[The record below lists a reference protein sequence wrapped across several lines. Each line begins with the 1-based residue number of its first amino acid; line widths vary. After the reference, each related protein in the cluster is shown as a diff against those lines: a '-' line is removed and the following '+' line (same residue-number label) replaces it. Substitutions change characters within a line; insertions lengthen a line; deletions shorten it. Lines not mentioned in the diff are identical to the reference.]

1 MVKIPDI
8 EDFSPRRD
16 FGVDRDVRVTP
27 TRANISNAGAPGAAV
42 AGLGRAISG
51 VGSDLQ
57 GIADKQKAEQEQLN
71 AFNATT
77 GFYNTTGAVNR
88 ELDERMKSAPADG
101 SGVDK
106 MFGEVFDKNFGAY
119 LAGITDPKLRA
130 RKEADVAQA
139 RAQYEARG
147 RSTMEGLRTNHYTGE
162 INRFGT
168 SAVNGLQQN
177 PDAWDATNAGLGQL
191 IAQSG
196 LPPEAKSR
204 IVEQWEPKLIQG
216 RIDGYH
222 RLADQAER
230 EGRIDEAKALRA
242 KASTFATEM
251 DRQQAARAGVAPAMP
266 GGGGTA
272 RRAEGL
278 SRRAPQVSAILD
290 DLAAKHGLDPNL
302 LKAYADIESSGDPRN
317 VTGSYKGLFQLSDE
331 EMAKYGGGGDI
342 FDARANAEAGIRILK
357 ERAADFQKEFG
368 RPPTATQ
375 LYLMHQQGAAG
386 LAAHMRNPNQ
396 PAWQSM
402 LSTAEGRQKGEKWA
416 KLAIWGNIPSD
427 MKAQFG
433 SVENVTSAQFMDVW
447 QRKVEGSG
455 GSGTYATYSS
465 AMDQQS
471 EARLRQE
478 QVRIRAADKE
488 RHDAYVNQVEF
499 GIHDGTYGIANLVQD
514 RQNGVLTDAGE
525 YMKLEKLI
533 EDRQGETNILADVID
548 KIDGQNKA
556 YAFDPLDKD
565 DKKAVEAYSQA
576 YKLGEGI
583 GKQDPSVINRAS
595 NVVERTGM
603 IPRDVVG
610 PLQAKFRSTDVG
622 AFTFGMQAMQALY
635 QRSPD
640 VFAKTFGEKV
650 TQSVATW
657 GELAPYRSAQESFD
671 LIKKDSDPAAAA
683 QKEKLLK
690 EADKAMKDAPI
701 TAADLPA
708 IFYGS
713 MDYEGPASKDLG
725 PWDKDRWAGGPPMA
739 PAQSAQLQFDYAK
752 LYRENY
758 ALAQGDADVAK
769 KTTIQQMQRMWGE
782 TRVHGAGGSSAWG
795 VFGLRDRVVKYPP
808 ERFYPP
814 VDGSYDWIKGAVE
827 DAVKGNAGAV
837 ADWELL
843 PVPETAADVKAGS
856 APRYG
861 IMVKNDAG
869 VWSELRDQSNQ
880 PLLIDFDPKAN
891 RRAGQDKAQQE
902 AAAAAG
908 RQAAAGDANRNLY
921 QAGGN
926 PFALMPQEQVAPG
939 PEVNA
944 AMQRRFG
951 PKGGVGSAKIPE

>member
-8 EDFSPRRD
+8 EDFSSRRD
-16 FGVDRDVRVTP
+16 FGVDRDVRPAVTQ
-27 TRANISNAGAPGAAV
+27 ANISNAGAPGAAL
-42 AGLGRAISG
+42 AGVGRAISG
-51 VGSDLQ
+51 LGGDLQ
-57 GIADKQKAEQEQLN
+57 AVADKQKAEQDQL
-71 AFNATT
+71 AGFKAQT
-77 GFYNTTGAVNR
+77 GYYEMLGNIDRETAEARKSAAPDGTGWDQTSAGIRQRNTTSFLNG
-88 ELDERMKSAPADG
+88 L
-101 SGVDK
+101 
-106 MFGEVFDKNFGAY
+106 
-119 LAGITDPKLRA
+119 TDPKLRA
-130 RKEADVAQA
+130 RFEPHIAEVNRTYETRDRSFVEQQRNGFYKAEIDKYGGATAVALEKNPDSWNDVVGGFAQLLAKSGLPEKDREAVLDKGTRQFAQA
-139 RAQYEARG
+139 RIRG
-147 RSTMEGLRTNHYTGE
+147 LT
-162 INRFGT
+162 
-168 SAVNGLQQN
+168 A
-177 PDAWDATNAGLGQL
+177 
-191 IAQSG
+191 
-196 LPPEAKSR
+196 
-204 IVEQWEPKLIQG
+204 QG
-216 RIDGYH
+216 RF
-222 RLADQAER
+222 
-230 EGRIDEAKALRA
+230 DEAKAFADQEDAREAARVGVKAAAPTASTGPAEPSRVVTGDA
-242 KASTFATEM
+242 KAPASIRNNNPGAQWPGPVASQFGSREHEVLNDGQGNKIARFSTPEAGAAVQFALL
-251 DRQQAARAGVAPAMP
+251 DRSYAGMTLGAAIRKWSGGNSSAEYASSVARSMGISPDTVLTKDMLRQPEVAVPLAKAMAKIEAGRDFPMSDAQWSNAHAMFLSGGGGGGAATVPVQGSLTLGAYATSLQNQQQHAELQQQNAARAV
-266 GGGGTA
+266 
-272 RRAEGL
+272 
-278 SRRAPQVSAILD
+278 QNQQ
-290 DLAAKHGLDPNL
+290 H
-302 LKAYADIESSGDPRN
+302 
-317 VTGSYKGLFQLSDE
+317 
-331 EMAKYGGGGDI
+331 
-342 FDARANAEAGIRILK
+342 EAWVNQ
-357 ERAADFQKEFG
+357 FEFG
-368 RPPTATQ
+368 VIDGKVGMADLQ
-375 LYLMHQQGAAG
+375 LARDNG
-386 LAAHMRNPNQ
+386 L
-396 PAWQSM
+396 
-402 LSTAEGRQKGEKWA
+402 
-416 KLAIWGNIPSD
+416 
-427 MKAQFG
+427 
-433 SVENVTSAQFMDVW
+433 V
-447 QRKVEGSG
+447 
-455 GSGTYATYSS
+455 
-465 AMDQQS
+465 
-471 EARLRQE
+471 
-478 QVRIRAADKE
+478 
-488 RHDAYVNQVEF
+488 
-499 GIHDGTYGIANLVQD
+499 
-514 RQNGVLTDAGE
+514 TDAGE
-525 YMKLEKLI
+525 YQKLEELI
-533 EDRQGETNILADVID
+533 EDRQGETNLLADAID

-583 GKQDPSVINRAS
+583 GKQDPSVVNRAV
-595 NVVERTGM
+595 NVVDRTGM

-657 GELAPYRSAQESFD
+657 GELAPYRSPQESFD

-683 QKEKLLK
+683 QKDKLLK

-708 IFYGS
+708 IFYGN
-713 MDYEGPASKDLG
+713 MGYEGPASKDLG
-725 PWDKDRWAGGPPMA
+725 PWDRDRWAGGPPMA

-880 PLLIDFDPKAN
+880 PLLIDFDPKAS
-891 RRAGQDKAQQE
+891 RRASQDKAQQD
-902 AAAAAG
+902 AVAAAG
-908 RQAAAGDANRNLY
+908 RQTAVGDANRDLY
-921 QAGGN
+921 RPGGN

-939 PEVNA
+939 PEANA

>member
-8 EDFSPRRD
+8 EDFSSRRD
-16 FGVDRDVRVTP
+16 FGVDRDVRPAVTQ
-27 TRANISNAGAPGAAV
+27 ANISNAGAPGAALAGV
-42 AGLGRAISG
+42 GRAVSGLGG
-51 VGSDLQ
+51 DLQ
-57 GIADKQKAEQEQLN
+57 AVADKQKAEQDQL
-71 AFNATT
+71 AGFNAQT
-77 GFYNTTGAVNR
+77 GYYEMLGNIDRETAEARKSAAPDGTGWDQTSAGIRQRNTTSFLNG
-88 ELDERMKSAPADG
+88 L
-101 SGVDK
+101 
-106 MFGEVFDKNFGAY
+106 
-119 LAGITDPKLRA
+119 TDPKLRA
-130 RKEADVAQA
+130 RFEPHIAEVNRTYETRDRSFVEQQRNGFYKTEIDKYGGATAVALEKNPDSWNDVVGGFAQLLAKSGLPEKDREAVLDKGTRQFAQA
-139 RAQYEARG
+139 RIRG
-147 RSTMEGLRTNHYTGE
+147 LT
-162 INRFGT
+162 
-168 SAVNGLQQN
+168 A
-177 PDAWDATNAGLGQL
+177 
-191 IAQSG
+191 
-196 LPPEAKSR
+196 
-204 IVEQWEPKLIQG
+204 QG
-216 RIDGYH
+216 RF
-222 RLADQAER
+222 E
-230 EGRIDEAKALRA
+230 EAKA
-242 KASTFATEM
+242 FADQE
-251 DRQQAARAGVAPAMP
+251 DAREAARVGVTPSAPAASGARSGAMDPRTVHSMFRAEVESQGLVGMVPADGAKYGIRTGSADEWANYFTGLAKHESGLKNSTVGDVHDFEGGSRGLLQLSYADAPRYGLNGGKPFTPEQLADPAQNAAAGVAITKQLVGKAGTIRGGAGQYWGPISKEGWTP
-266 GGGGTA
+266 GNG
-272 RRAEGL
+272 RDR
-278 SRRAPQVSAILD
+278 
-290 DLAAKHGLDPNL
+290 DLPWNELGSGQSPVPVQGSLTL
-302 LKAYADIESSGDPRN
+302 GAYATSLQ
-317 VTGSYKGLFQLSDE
+317 YQQQHAQLQQQ
-331 EMAKYGGGGDI
+331 
-342 FDARANAEAGIRILK
+342 NA
-357 ERAADFQKEFG
+357 ERAAQKQQHEAWVNQFEFG
-368 RPPTATQ
+368 VIDGKVGMADLQ
-375 LYLMHQQGAAG
+375 LARDNG
-386 LAAHMRNPNQ
+386 L
-396 PAWQSM
+396 
-402 LSTAEGRQKGEKWA
+402 
-416 KLAIWGNIPSD
+416 
-427 MKAQFG
+427 
-433 SVENVTSAQFMDVW
+433 V
-447 QRKVEGSG
+447 
-455 GSGTYATYSS
+455 
-465 AMDQQS
+465 
-471 EARLRQE
+471 
-478 QVRIRAADKE
+478 
-488 RHDAYVNQVEF
+488 
-499 GIHDGTYGIANLVQD
+499 
-514 RQNGVLTDAGE
+514 TDAGE
-525 YMKLEKLI
+525 YQKLEKLI

-576 YKLGEGI
+576 YKLGEGM
-583 GKQDPSVINRAS
+583 GKQDPNVINRAV
-595 NVVERTGM
+595 NVVDRTGM

-635 QRSPD
+635 QHSPD

-708 IFYGS
+708 IFYGN

-880 PLLIDFDPKAN
+880 PLLIDFDPKAS
-891 RRAGQDKAQQE
+891 RRAGRDKAQQE

-908 RQAAAGDANRNLY
+908 RQAAAGDANRDLY

-939 PEVNA
+939 PDVNA
-944 AMQRRFG
+944 AMHRRFG

>member
-8 EDFSPRRD
+8 EDFSSRRD
-16 FGVDRDVRVTP
+16 FGVDRDVRPAVTQ
-27 TRANISNAGAPGAAV
+27 ANISNAGAPGAALAGV
-42 AGLGRAISG
+42 GRAIAGLGG
-51 VGSDLQ
+51 DLQ
-57 GIADKQKAEQEQLN
+57 AVADKQKAEQDQL
-71 AFNATT
+71 AGFKAQT
-77 GFYNTTGAVNR
+77 GYYEMLGNIDRETAEAKKSAAPDGTGWDQTSAGIRQRNTTSFLNG
-88 ELDERMKSAPADG
+88 L
-101 SGVDK
+101 
-106 MFGEVFDKNFGAY
+106 
-119 LAGITDPKLRA
+119 TDPKLRA
-130 RKEADVAQA
+130 RFEPHIAEVNRTYETRDRSFVEQQRNGFYKAEIDKYGGATAVALEKNPDSWNDVVGGFAQLLAKSGLPEKDREAVLDKGTRQFAQA
-139 RAQYEARG
+139 RIRG
-147 RSTMEGLRTNHYTGE
+147 LT
-162 INRFGT
+162 
-168 SAVNGLQQN
+168 A
-177 PDAWDATNAGLGQL
+177 
-191 IAQSG
+191 
-196 LPPEAKSR
+196 
-204 IVEQWEPKLIQG
+204 QG
-216 RIDGYH
+216 RF
-222 RLADQAER
+222 
-230 EGRIDEAKALRA
+230 DEAKA
-242 KASTFATEM
+242 FADQE
-251 DRQQAARAGVAPAMP
+251 DAREAARVGVTPSAPRAGSPPRAGAMDPRTVHSMFRAEVERQGLVGMVPMDGPKYGIRTGSAEEWANYFTGLAKHESGLKNSTVGDVGDFEGGSRGLLQLSYADAPRYGLNDGKPFTPEQLADPAQNAAAGVAITKQLVDKAGTIRGGAGKYWGPITKENWTP
-266 GGGGTA
+266 GNG
-272 RRAEGL
+272 RDRDLPWNEL
-278 SRRAPQVSAILD
+278 SSGQSPVPVQGSLT
-290 DLAAKHGLDPNL
+290 LG
-302 LKAYADIESSGDPRN
+302 AYATSLQN
-317 VTGSYKGLFQLSDE
+317 QQQHAQLQQQ
-331 EMAKYGGGGDI
+331 
-342 FDARANAEAGIRILK
+342 NA
-357 ERAADFQKEFG
+357 ERAALKQQHEAWVNQFEFG
-368 RPPTATQ
+368 VIDGKVGMADLQ
-375 LYLMHQQGAAG
+375 LARDNG
-386 LAAHMRNPNQ
+386 L
-396 PAWQSM
+396 
-402 LSTAEGRQKGEKWA
+402 
-416 KLAIWGNIPSD
+416 
-427 MKAQFG
+427 
-433 SVENVTSAQFMDVW
+433 V
-447 QRKVEGSG
+447 
-455 GSGTYATYSS
+455 
-465 AMDQQS
+465 
-471 EARLRQE
+471 
-478 QVRIRAADKE
+478 
-488 RHDAYVNQVEF
+488 
-499 GIHDGTYGIANLVQD
+499 
-514 RQNGVLTDAGE
+514 TDAGE
-525 YMKLEKLI
+525 YQKLEKLI
-533 EDRQGETNILADVID
+533 EDRQGETNIFADVID

-595 NVVERTGM
+595 NVVDRTGM

-657 GELAPYRSAQESFD
+657 GQLAPYRSAQESFD

-708 IFYGS
+708 IFYGN

-739 PAQSAQLQFDYAK
+739 PAQSQLQFDYAK

-814 VDGSYDWIKGAVE
+814 VDGSYDWLKGAVE
-827 DAVKGNAGAV
+827 DAVKGNAEAV

-880 PLLIDFDPKAN
+880 PLLIDFDPKAS

-902 AAAAAG
+902 AAVAAG
-908 RQAAAGDANRNLY
+908 RQAAAGDANRDLY

-944 AMQRRFG
+944 AMQRRLG
-951 PKGGVGSAKIPE
+951 PKTGVGSAKIPE

>member
-8 EDFSPRRD
+8 EDFSSRRD
-16 FGVDRDVRVTP
+16 FGVDRDVRPAVTQ
-27 TRANISNAGAPGAAV
+27 ANISNAGAPGAALV
-42 AGLGRAISG
+42 GVGRAVSGLGG
-51 VGSDLQ
+51 DLQ
-57 GIADKQKAEQEQLN
+57 AVADKQKAEQDQL
-71 AFNATT
+71 AGFKAQT
-77 GFYNTTGAVNR
+77 GYYEMLGNIDRETAEAKKSAAPDGTGWDQTSAGIRQRNTTSFLNG
-88 ELDERMKSAPADG
+88 L
-101 SGVDK
+101 
-106 MFGEVFDKNFGAY
+106 
-119 LAGITDPKLRA
+119 TDPKLRA
-130 RKEADVAQA
+130 RFEPHVAEVNRTYETRDRSFVEQQRNGFYKAEIDKYGGATAVALEKNPDSWNDVVGGFAQLLAKSGLPEKDREAVLDKGTRQFAQA
-139 RAQYEARG
+139 RIRG
-147 RSTMEGLRTNHYTGE
+147 LT
-162 INRFGT
+162 
-168 SAVNGLQQN
+168 A
-177 PDAWDATNAGLGQL
+177 
-191 IAQSG
+191 
-196 LPPEAKSR
+196 
-204 IVEQWEPKLIQG
+204 QG
-216 RIDGYH
+216 RF
-222 RLADQAER
+222 
-230 EGRIDEAKALRA
+230 DEAKA
-242 KASTFATEM
+242 FADQE
-251 DRQQAARAGVAPAMP
+251 DAREAARVGVVPGSPVDPVPSRPGAGGVPERYARNPVAQKVAAAAQAAGLPLDIVMPVVAQESGFNPSLRPVKDGRQLSSALGVF
-266 GGGGTA
+266 
-272 RRAEGL
+272 
-278 SRRAPQVSAILD
+278 Q
-290 DLAAKHGLDPNL
+290 L
-302 LKAYADIESSGDPRN
+302 LKAEREA
-317 VTGSYKGLFQLSDE
+317 
-331 EMAKYGGGGDI
+331 
-342 FDARANAEAGIRILK
+342 AGIGDSTDPDAQIPVGIRKMQSVYGTAKNALGRDPTPGEFYVVYYQGEGAGPKILRNPEGDFRATVGQK
-357 ERAADFQKEFG
+357 VIDANPWLANIKTNADFVQWTTRRMEERGAGNAAGVPVQGSLTLGAYATSLQNQQQHAQLQQQNAERAAQKQQHEAWVNQFEFG
-368 RPPTATQ
+368 VID
-375 LYLMHQQGAAG
+375 G
-386 LAAHMRNPNQ
+386 
-396 PAWQSM
+396 
-402 LSTAEGRQKGEKWA
+402 
-416 KLAIWGNIPSD
+416 
-427 MKAQFG
+427 
-433 SVENVTSAQFMDVW
+433 
-447 QRKVEGSG
+447 KV
-455 GSGTYATYSS
+455 
-465 AMDQQS
+465 
-471 EARLRQE
+471 
-478 QVRIRAADKE
+478 
-488 RHDAYVNQVEF
+488 
-499 GIHDGTYGIANLVQD
+499 GIADLQLARDNGLV
-514 RQNGVLTDAGE
+514 TDAGE
-525 YMKLEKLI
+525 YQKLEKLI

-708 IFYGS
+708 IFYGN

-814 VDGSYDWIKGAVE
+814 LDGSYDWIKGAVE

-880 PLLIDFDPKAN
+880 PLLIDFDPKAS
-891 RRAGQDKAQQE
+891 RRASQDKAQQD
-902 AAAAAG
+902 AVAAAG
-908 RQAAAGDANRNLY
+908 RHAAAGYANRDLY
-921 QAGGN
+921 QPGGN
-926 PFALMPQEQVAPG
+926 SFALMPQEQVAPG

-944 AMQRRFG
+944 AMQRRLG

>member
-8 EDFSPRRD
+8 EDFSSRRD
-16 FGVDRDVRVTP
+16 FGVDRDVRPAVTQ
-27 TRANISNAGAPGAAV
+27 ANISNAGAPGAAL
-42 AGLGRAISG
+42 AGVGRAISG
-51 VGSDLQ
+51 LGGDLQ
-57 GIADKQKAEQEQLN
+57 AVADKQKAEQDQL
-71 AFNATT
+71 AGFKAQT
-77 GFYNTTGAVNR
+77 GYYEMLGNIDRETAEAKKSAAPDGTGWDQTSAGIRQRNTTSFLNG
-88 ELDERMKSAPADG
+88 L
-101 SGVDK
+101 
-106 MFGEVFDKNFGAY
+106 
-119 LAGITDPKLRA
+119 TDPKLRA
-130 RKEADVAQA
+130 RFEPHIAEVNRTYETRDRSFVEQQRNGFYKAEIDKYGGATAVALEKNPDSWNDVVGGFAQLLAKSGLAEKDREAVLDKGTRQFAQA
-139 RAQYEARG
+139 RIRG
-147 RSTMEGLRTNHYTGE
+147 LT
-162 INRFGT
+162 
-168 SAVNGLQQN
+168 A
-177 PDAWDATNAGLGQL
+177 
-191 IAQSG
+191 
-196 LPPEAKSR
+196 
-204 IVEQWEPKLIQG
+204 QG
-216 RIDGYH
+216 RF
-222 RLADQAER
+222 
-230 EGRIDEAKALRA
+230 DEAKA
-242 KASTFATEM
+242 FADQE
-251 DRQQAARAGVAPAMP
+251 DAREAARVGVTPSAPRAGSPPRAGAMDPRTVHSMFRAEVERQGLVGMVPMDGPKYGIRTGSAEEWANYFTGLAKHESGLKNSTVGDVGDFEGGSRGLLQLSYADAPRYGLNGGKPFTPEQLADPAQNAAAGVAITKQLVGKAGTIRGGAGQYWGPISKEGWTP
-266 GGGGTA
+266 GNG
-272 RRAEGL
+272 RDR
-278 SRRAPQVSAILD
+278 
-290 DLAAKHGLDPNL
+290 DLPWNELGSGQATVPVQGSLTL
-302 LKAYADIESSGDPRN
+302 GAYATSLQN
-317 VTGSYKGLFQLSDE
+317 QQQHAQLQQQ
-331 EMAKYGGGGDI
+331 
-342 FDARANAEAGIRILK
+342 NA
-357 ERAADFQKEFG
+357 ERAAQKQQHEAWVNQFEFG
-368 RPPTATQ
+368 VIDGKVGMADLQ
-375 LYLMHQQGAAG
+375 LARDNG
-386 LAAHMRNPNQ
+386 L
-396 PAWQSM
+396 
-402 LSTAEGRQKGEKWA
+402 
-416 KLAIWGNIPSD
+416 
-427 MKAQFG
+427 
-433 SVENVTSAQFMDVW
+433 V
-447 QRKVEGSG
+447 
-455 GSGTYATYSS
+455 
-465 AMDQQS
+465 
-471 EARLRQE
+471 
-478 QVRIRAADKE
+478 
-488 RHDAYVNQVEF
+488 
-499 GIHDGTYGIANLVQD
+499 
-514 RQNGVLTDAGE
+514 TDAGE
-525 YMKLEKLI
+525 YQKLEKLI
-533 EDRQGETNILADVID
+533 EDRQGETNILADAID

-576 YKLGEGI
+576 FKLGEGI
-583 GKQDPSVINRAS
+583 GKQDPSVINRAV
-595 NVVERTGM
+595 NVVDRTGM

-708 IFYGS
+708 IFYGN

-814 VDGSYDWIKGAVE
+814 VDASYDWIKGAVE

-880 PLLIDFDPKAN
+880 PLLIDFDPKAS
-891 RRAGQDKAQQE
+891 RRANQDKAQQD

-908 RQAAAGDANRNLY
+908 RQAAAGDANRDLY
-921 QAGGN
+921 QPGGN

-944 AMQRRFG
+944 AMQRRLG

>member
-1 MVKIPDI
+1 MVRIPTV

-177 PDAWDATNAGLGQL
+177 PEAWDTTNAGLGQI

-204 IVEQWEPKLIQG
+204 IIEQWEPKLIQG

-230 EGRIDEAKALRA
+230 DGRIDEAKALRD

-251 DRQQAARAGVAPAMP
+251 DRQQAARAGVTQAMP

-342 FDARANAEAGIRILK
+342 FDPRANAEAGIRILK

-368 RPPTATQ
+368 RPPTATE

-433 SVENVTSAQFMDVW
+433 SVENVTSAQFMNVW

-455 GSGTYATYSS
+455 GTGTYATYSS

-514 RQNGVLTDAGE
+514 RQNGIITDADE
-525 YMKLEKLI
+525 YLKLKKRI
-533 EDRQGETNILADVID
+533 DDRDGDVNLLNDAID
-548 KIDGQNKA
+548 KIQGGQKD
-556 YAFDPLDKD
+556 YVFDPMDKD
-565 DKKAVEAYSQA
+565 DKKAVELYSNALNVGKNLGKRDTQA
-576 YKLGEGI
+576 VAQAAAIL
-583 GKQDPSVINRAS
+583 DRS
-595 NVVERTGM
+595 GM
-603 IPRDVVG
+603 IPKDVQG
-610 PLQAKFRSTDVG
+610 PLQALYKSQDVG
-622 AFTFGMQAMQALY
+622 AFNFGMQAMRNLY
-635 QRSPD
+635 ERNPEI
-640 VFAKTFGEKV
+640 FTRTFGEKIAQYVGGFAV
-650 TQSVATW
+650 TSGYNTPEQSF
-657 GELAPYRSAQESFD
+657 EL
-671 LIKKDSDPAAAA
+671 LKKDSDPAVQANKDKLRQSAD
-683 QKEKLLK
+683 KLLK
-690 EADKAMKDAPI
+690 DGGI
-701 TAADLPA
+701 TAASIPEIFSQNLDLT
-708 IFYGS
+708 
-713 MDYEGPASKDLG
+713 GPASRDLG
-725 PWDKDRWAGGPPMA
+725 APDRDGWQGGPPLST
-739 PAQSAQLQFDYAK
+739 AQSGLLAEDYRR
-752 LYRENY
+752 LFRENY
-758 ALAQGDADVAK
+758 ALVNGDEDAAK
-769 KTTIQQMQRMWGE
+769 KLTVQQMQRIWGE
-782 TRVHGAGGSSAWG
+782 TAVHGPGGGAIWLG
-795 VFGLRDRVVKYPP
+795 IGTRDRIMRNPP
-808 ERFYPP
+808 ERYYQP
-814 VDGSYDWIKGAVE
+814 VNGSYDWMRKEVEGHVKTALPGAT
-827 DAVKGNAGAV
+827 
-837 ADWELL
+837 DWEMVAL
-843 PVPETAADVKAGS
+843 PETLADIKAGT

-861 IMVKNDAG
+861 VQ
-869 VWSELRDQSNQ
+869 VRDQSGAW
-880 PLLIDFDPKAN
+880 IDLRGPDNRPVAIRFDPKGLGPPQPGVA
-891 RRAGQDKAQQE
+891 AKAAE
-902 AAAAAG
+902 AARA
-908 RQAAAGDANRNLY
+908 QAATHDANAGVSV
-921 QAGGN
+921 AGGN
-926 PFALMPQEQVAPG
+926 PFALTEQEKAPAG
-939 PEVNA
+939 PEMNEAVRRRRGA
-944 AMQRRFG
+944 AG
-951 PKGGVGSAKIPE
+951 APIVPE

>member
-27 TRANISNAGAPGAAV
+27 TRANISNAGAPGAAL
-42 AGLGRAISG
+42 AGVGRAISG
-51 VGSDLQ
+51 LGGDLQ
-57 GIADKQKAEQEQLN
+57 AVADKQKAEQDQL
-71 AFNATT
+71 AGFKAQT
-77 GFYNTTGAVNR
+77 GYYEMLGNIDRETAEAQKSAAPDGTGWDQTSAGIRQRNTTSFLNG
-88 ELDERMKSAPADG
+88 L
-101 SGVDK
+101 
-106 MFGEVFDKNFGAY
+106 
-119 LAGITDPKLRA
+119 TDPKLRA
-130 RKEADVAQA
+130 RFEPHLAEVNRTYETRDRSFVEQQRNGFYKAEIDKYGGATAVALEKNPDSWNDVVGGFAQLLAKSGLPEKDREAVLDKGTRQFAQA
-139 RAQYEARG
+139 RIRG
-147 RSTMEGLRTNHYTGE
+147 LT
-162 INRFGT
+162 
-168 SAVNGLQQN
+168 A
-177 PDAWDATNAGLGQL
+177 
-191 IAQSG
+191 
-196 LPPEAKSR
+196 
-204 IVEQWEPKLIQG
+204 QG
-216 RIDGYH
+216 RF
-222 RLADQAER
+222 
-230 EGRIDEAKALRA
+230 DEAKA
-242 KASTFATEM
+242 FADQE
-251 DRQQAARAGVAPAMP
+251 DAREAARVGVTPSAPAAASPSRAGAMDPRTVHSMFRDEVERQGLVGMVPADGAKYGIRTGSAAEWANYFTGLAKHESGLKNSTVGDVGDFEGGSRGLLQLSYADAPRYGLNGGKPFTPEQLADPAQNAAAGVAITKHLVGKAGTIRGGAGQYWGPISKEGWTP
-266 GGGGTA
+266 GNG
-272 RRAEGL
+272 RDR
-278 SRRAPQVSAILD
+278 
-290 DLAAKHGLDPNL
+290 DLPWNELGSGQSPVPVQGSLTL
-302 LKAYADIESSGDPRN
+302 GAYATSLQN
-317 VTGSYKGLFQLSDE
+317 QQQHAQLQQQ
-331 EMAKYGGGGDI
+331 
-342 FDARANAEAGIRILK
+342 NA
-357 ERAADFQKEFG
+357 ERAAQKQQHEAWVNQFEFG
-368 RPPTATQ
+368 VIDGKVGMADLQ
-375 LYLMHQQGAAG
+375 LARDNG
-386 LAAHMRNPNQ
+386 L
-396 PAWQSM
+396 
-402 LSTAEGRQKGEKWA
+402 
-416 KLAIWGNIPSD
+416 
-427 MKAQFG
+427 
-433 SVENVTSAQFMDVW
+433 V
-447 QRKVEGSG
+447 
-455 GSGTYATYSS
+455 
-465 AMDQQS
+465 
-471 EARLRQE
+471 
-478 QVRIRAADKE
+478 
-488 RHDAYVNQVEF
+488 
-499 GIHDGTYGIANLVQD
+499 
-514 RQNGVLTDAGE
+514 TDAGE
-525 YMKLEKLI
+525 YQKLEKLI
-533 EDRQGETNILADVID
+533 EDRQGETNILADAID

-583 GKQDPSVINRAS
+583 GKQDPSVINRAV
-595 NVVERTGM
+595 NVVDRTGM

-657 GELAPYRSAQESFD
+657 GELAPYRSPQESFD

-725 PWDKDRWAGGPPMA
+725 PWDRDRWAGGPPMA

-808 ERFYPP
+808 ERFYPS
-814 VDGSYDWIKGAVE
+814 VDGSYDWLKGAVE

-869 VWSELRDQSNQ
+869 AWSELRDRSNQ
-880 PLLIDFDPKAN
+880 PLLIDFDSKAS
-891 RRAGQDKAQQE
+891 RRASQDKAQQDVV
-902 AAAAAG
+902 AAAG
-908 RQAAAGDANRNLY
+908 RHAAAGDANRDLY
-921 QAGGN
+921 QPGGN
-926 PFALMPQEQVAPG
+926 SFALMPQEQVAPG

-951 PKGGVGSAKIPE
+951 PQGGVGSAKIPE

>member
-8 EDFSPRRD
+8 EDFSSRRD
-16 FGVDRDVRVTP
+16 FGVDRDVRPAVTQ
-27 TRANISNAGAPGAAV
+27 ANISNAGAPGAAL
-42 AGLGRAISG
+42 AGVGRAISG
-51 VGSDLQ
+51 LGGDLQ
-57 GIADKQKAEQEQLN
+57 AVADKQKAEQDQL
-71 AFNATT
+71 AGFKAQT
-77 GFYNTTGAVNR
+77 GYYEMLGNIDRETAEAKKSAAPDGTGWDQTSAGIRQRNTTSFLNG
-88 ELDERMKSAPADG
+88 L
-101 SGVDK
+101 
-106 MFGEVFDKNFGAY
+106 
-119 LAGITDPKLRA
+119 TDPKLRA
-130 RKEADVAQA
+130 RFEPHVAEVNRTYETRDRSFVEQQRSGFYKAEIDKYGGATAVALEKNPDSWNDVVGGFAQLLAKSGLPEKDREAVLDKGTRQFAQA
-139 RAQYEARG
+139 RIRG
-147 RSTMEGLRTNHYTGE
+147 LT
-162 INRFGT
+162 
-168 SAVNGLQQN
+168 A
-177 PDAWDATNAGLGQL
+177 
-191 IAQSG
+191 
-196 LPPEAKSR
+196 
-204 IVEQWEPKLIQG
+204 QG
-216 RIDGYH
+216 RF
-222 RLADQAER
+222 
-230 EGRIDEAKALRA
+230 DEAKA
-242 KASTFATEM
+242 FADQE
-251 DRQQAARAGVAPAMP
+251 DAREAARVGVTPSAPRAGSPPRAGAMDPRTVHSMFRAEVERQGLVGMVPMDGPKYGIRTGSAEEWANYFTGLAKHESGLKNSTVGDVGDFEGGSRGLLQLSYADAPRYGLNGGKPFTQEQLADPAQNAAAGVAITKQLVGKAGTIRGGAGQYWGPISKEGWTP
-266 GGGGTA
+266 GSG
-272 RRAEGL
+272 RDR
-278 SRRAPQVSAILD
+278 
-290 DLAAKHGLDPNL
+290 DLPWNELGSGQSPVPVQGSLTL
-302 LKAYADIESSGDPRN
+302 GAYATSLQN
-317 VTGSYKGLFQLSDE
+317 QQQHAQLQQQ
-331 EMAKYGGGGDI
+331 
-342 FDARANAEAGIRILK
+342 NA
-357 ERAADFQKEFG
+357 ERAAQKQQHEAWVNQFEFG
-368 RPPTATQ
+368 VIDGKVGMADLQ
-375 LYLMHQQGAAG
+375 LARDNG
-386 LAAHMRNPNQ
+386 L
-396 PAWQSM
+396 
-402 LSTAEGRQKGEKWA
+402 
-416 KLAIWGNIPSD
+416 
-427 MKAQFG
+427 
-433 SVENVTSAQFMDVW
+433 V
-447 QRKVEGSG
+447 
-455 GSGTYATYSS
+455 
-465 AMDQQS
+465 
-471 EARLRQE
+471 
-478 QVRIRAADKE
+478 
-488 RHDAYVNQVEF
+488 
-499 GIHDGTYGIANLVQD
+499 
-514 RQNGVLTDAGE
+514 TDAGE
-525 YMKLEKLI
+525 YQKLEKLI

-610 PLQAKFRSTDVG
+610 PLLAKFRSTDVG

-708 IFYGS
+708 IFYGN

-880 PLLIDFDPKAN
+880 PLLIDFDPKAS